1 MNRMSTLND
10 LLYSVLERG
19 ARLVDWGGSGGKS
32 DKRSIEDLCR
42 TLLGSKGEASGVA
55 LASEILRRF
64 EAATRAERL
73 DFFGLLAEKFDLD
86 AEEVSARSR
95 VYIAEPGVET
105 LADLLEAAEPRR
117 QELLRRLNFA
127 PGGTAALVRMRA
139 ELLDL
144 LPDNEALRRVDADFQ
159 HLLSSWFNRGFL
171 VLQPIDWRTPAHVL
185 EKIIEYEAVH
195 EIDSWDELRLRLQPA
210 DRRCFAFF
218 HPAMPDE
225 PLIFVEVALTG
236 EISASIETILAPS
249 REILPPGDAT
259 TAVFYSISN
268 CQKGLKGVSFGAF
281 LIKQVAEDLA
291 RALPNLTTFVT
302 LSPVPGFGRW
312 LREQAKGGDNEKAQ
326 AALSLTGDLDWPRDA
341 ETAETLRP
349 HITGL
354 AAQYLLEAK
363 GRGDQPLDPVAR
375 FHLGNGASLTRINWL
390 ADRSAKGL
398 AQSYSVMVNYLYEL
412 DEVESRHEDYAEA
425 RKIHSSRQVR
435 ALLPPPGSS
444 TASKKQM

>member
-19 ARLVDWGGSGGKS
+19 ARLVDWGVGAPRTDS
-32 DKRSIEDLCR
+32 RSIADLCR
-42 TLLGSKGEASGVA
+42 TLLSSKGEASGVA
-55 LASEILRRF
+55 LATEILRRF
-64 EAATRAERL
+64 AESSANERL
-73 DFFGLLAEKFDLD
+73 AFFHLLAEEFDLD
-86 AEEVSARSR
+86 AEQVAVRSR
-95 VYIAEPGVET
+95 DYLSAPGTET
-105 LADLLEAAEPRR
+105 LAALIAAAEPQR

-139 ELLDL
+139 ELLGL
-144 LPDNEALRRVDADFQ
+144 LRRHEALRRVDADFQ
-159 HLLSSWFNRGFL
+159 HLLASWFNRGFL
-171 VLQPIDWRTPAHVL
+171 VLQPIDWRTPAHIL

-195 EIDSWDELRLRLQPA
+195 EIDSWDDLRLRLQPA

-225 PLIFVEVALTG
+225 PLIFVEVALT
-236 EISASIETILAPS
+236 EAIAESIQDILAPS
-249 REILPPGDAT
+249 RDILAPGDAR

-281 LIKQVAEDLA
+281 LIKQVAQDLA

-312 LREQAKGGDNEKAQ
+312 VREQAAGGENERAS
-326 AALSLTGDLDWPRDA
+326 AAAGLTGDLDWPRDA
-341 ETAETLRP
+341 ERAEALRP
-349 HITGL
+349 QIMAL

-390 ADRSAKGL
+390 ADRSGKGL
-398 AQSYSVMVNYLYEL
+398 AQSYGVMVNYLYEL
-412 DEVESRHEDYAEA
+412 EEIESRHEDYAEA
-425 RKIHSSRQVR
+425 RKVHSSRQVR
-435 ALLPPPGSS
+435 ALLPPAGP
-444 TASKKQM
+444 

>member
-1 MNRMSTLND
+1 MSRISTLND

-19 ARLVDWGGSGGKS
+19 ARLVDWGGGPSKS
-32 DKRSIEDLCR
+32 DGRSVEDLCR

-55 LASEILRRF
+55 TAAEILRRF
-64 EAATRAERL
+64 EEGAPEERL
-73 DFFGLLAEKFDLD
+73 AFFELLAEAFDLD
-86 AEEVSARSR
+86 AEDVAEKSR
-95 VYIAEPGVET
+95 AY
-105 LADLLEAAEPRR
+105 LAAPRPDSLAALLRAAEPRR

-139 ELLDL
+139 ELLGHLRQRED
-144 LPDNEALRRVDADFQ
+144 LRRVDADFQ

-171 VLQPIDWRTPAHVL
+171 VLQPIDWRTPAHIL

-195 EIDSWDELRLRLQPA
+195 EIDSWDDLRRRLQPA

-225 PLIFVEVALTG
+225 PLIFVEVALTA
-236 EISASIETILAPS
+236 EIPHSIQDVLAPA
-249 REILPPGDAT
+249 RDVLAPGDAK

-281 LIKQVAEDLA
+281 LIKQVAQDLG
-291 RALPNLTTFVT
+291 RALPNLSTFVT

-312 LREQAKGGDNEKAQ
+312 LREQAASGENER
-326 AALSLTGDLDWPRDA
+326 AASVTERTGDLDWPRDDAKA
-341 ETAETLRP
+341 EALRQP
-349 HITGL
+349 IMAL

-390 ADRSAKGL
+390 ADRSGKGL
-398 AQSYSVMVNYLYEL
+398 AQSFGLMVNYLYEL
-412 DEVESRHEDYAEA
+412 DEVENRHEDYAEA

-435 ALLPPPGSS
+435 ALLPPPS
-444 TASKKQM
+444 AS